1 MPKSRV
7 EAIIPQLTEAFE
19 HCRARVFN
27 FADIESLR
35 LQNQDT
41 WELPPSTSN
50 ARFLKQ
56 LIQHTPMQKFELRFP
71 SKTRTLYA
79 HGQVPL
85 LERLSFALPTAYM
98 SHATACYLN
107 KLTPTLPTAIYLN
120 DEQSHASSETAQLSQ
135 DRIDAAFQ
143 RPQRMPS
150 QIADVEGHTVHLC
163 SGRNRWNLGLTNI
176 EWNVQDEARVI
187 TLPST
192 TLERTLIDIAVRPS
206 HVGGVA
212 NVLTMYRATDGSANI
227 AIMAE
232 LLEAIGFIYPYRQ
245 AIGFLLDRTGLYPDE
260 ILKCLENPP
269 FEFDFYLGHAMTH
282 TRYVSRWRLH
292 VPLEI

>member
-71 SKTRTLYA
+71 SKTRTLYSW
-79 HGQVPL
+79 GQVPL
-85 LERLSFALPTAYM
+85 LERLSHALPTAYM

-120 DEQSHASSETAQLSQ
+120 NEQSHASSETAQLSQ
-135 DRIDAAFQ
+135 DRIDTAFQ

-163 SGRNRWNLGLTNI
+163 SGRNTWNLGITNI
-176 EWNVQDEARVI
+176 QWNVQDEARVI
-187 TLPST
+187 TLRST
-192 TLERTLIDIAVRPS
+192 TPLFVSEKVFQGDLWVKCQNYISFTDDHHGLPFQQIDAHDVAKLCLMTRPIS
-206 HVGGVA
+206 SFSFKNVA
-212 NVLTMYRATDGSANI
+212 
-227 AIMAE
+227 
-232 LLEAIGFIYPYRQ
+232 
-245 AIGFLLDRTGLYPDE
+245 
-260 ILKCLENPP
+260 LK
-269 FEFDFYLGHAMTH
+269 
-282 TRYVSRWRLH
+282 R
-292 VPLEI
+292 